1 MMLPKKTRTKTTGS
15 NENNGV
21 RPYISQK
28 LRTAASNVRPDPKEF
43 DPKELDPKAFVLN

>member
-15 NENNGV
+15 ENNGV

-28 LRTAASNVRPDPKEF
+28 LRTAASNVRPDPKE
-43 DPKELDPKAFVLN
+43 LDPKAFVLN